1 MLAKE
6 IDLQCVFII
15 LLAANTFWFL
25 HSELDKQF
33 YSLQQPLLLV
43 LFTLF
48 NTTKMLKKTII
59 LSSLLAL
66 GQFSYA
72 QTDSLNSKNMQ
83 EFVVKAIKA
92 NENLPITQ
100 TTLDRKKIEL
110 KYYGADIPSLINATP
125 SVNGYS
131 DNGMGIGYSYF
142 RLRGMDQTRI
152 NTTVNGIPVNDPE
165 NMGVYFNNFAD
176 LASSAESIQ
185 IQRGVGTAT
194 NGVASFGGSVN
205 ILTKNLAPKQS
216 ATVNFGYGSFGS
228 SRATLEY
235 QSGMIKNKLAF
246 YGRISNLQTN
256 GYRNNSGAK
265 ITSYLFSAGYFWKKS
280 VLKLNIFGGYAENK
294 LAYNGIDANSLN
306 SNRTFNP
313 LVNGES
319 DAFKQSF
326 YQLQYSNQ
334 INSRSNITSSV
345 YFVRGEAPKFQ
356 FAFDSSFLATYSYLN
371 LPNAINGTDTFT
383 ATPAMTNYR
392 LNQYFVGA
400 FVNYQYKVGKWD
412 LMANMHANAFKGEHF
427 LSIESLLLA
436 PNGFKNN
443 QNAFFN
449 TGYKNEISGNVKL
462 SYLIT
467 SKTIAFGDVQVR
479 NVIFNYTPQLMEYRT
494 IYGLNNDNLLV
505 ENMNWAFLNYRVG
518 VKHQFNKNINAYAM
532 FGRSN
537 REPARVDYFKD
548 EHPYDSIKQ
557 SDIKHE
563 TVNDYELGASFNNQK
578 LAITANLFY
587 MDFENQI
594 ASTGSLSSY
603 GVAINTNVG
612 ASVRKGIEIDGIWKL
627 NKMIWLTH
635 SSAFSQNTIK
645 SINLHYFDVNTNA
658 DTVITKK
665 NATATLSP
673 SVIINQGIRVFPTK
687 WFFAELNYRFV
698 SMQYLDNSEDKSIS
712 IPDYNLMDLKL
723 GINLKQWV
731 KYGEPSISVQVNNL
745 TNQLYTPSGNIQS
758 FTNSIDSQGKRGTV
772 PLFFPAATRN
782 IFVGLTWKF

>member
-1 MLAKE
+1 
-6 IDLQCVFII
+6 
-15 LLAANTFWFL
+15 
-25 HSELDKQF
+25 
-33 YSLQQPLLLV
+33 
-43 LFTLF
+43 
-48 NTTKMLKKTII
+48 MLKKTII
-59 LSSLLAL
+59 LSNLLAL
-66 GQFSYA
+66 SQISFA

-100 TTLDRKKIEL
+100 TTLDRKQISQ

-131 DNGMGIGYSYF
+131 DNGMGIGYSFF

-185 IQRGVGTAT
+185 IQRGVGTST

-216 ATVNFGYGSFGS
+216 ASVNLGYGSFGS

-265 ITSYLFSAGYFWKKS
+265 ISSYLFSAGYFWKKA

-294 LAYNGIDANSLN
+294 LAYNGIDANTLN
-306 SNRTFNP
+306 ANRTFNP

-319 DAFKQSF
+319 DAFKQTF

-334 INSRSNITSSV
+334 INSRNNFTSSV

-356 FAFDSSFLATYSYLN
+356 YAFDSSYLATYSYLN
-371 LPNAINGTDTFT
+371 LPNAINGADTFT
-383 ATPAMTNYR
+383 ATTAMTNYR

-427 LSIESLLLA
+427 LSVESLLLA
-436 PNGFKNN
+436 PNGFKSNH
-443 QNAFFN
+443 NAFFN
-449 TGYKNEISGNVKL
+449 TGYKNEVSGNVKL
-462 SYLIT
+462 NYSFNN
-467 SKTIAFGDVQVR
+467 KTIAFGDIQVR
-479 NVIFNYTPQLMEYRT
+479 NVSFKYTPQLMEYR
-494 IYGLNNDNLLV
+494 YNNDTFNV
-505 ENMNWAFLNYRVG
+505 ENMKWTFVNYRVG
-518 VKHQFNKNINAYAM
+518 LKHQINKSMNVYAM

-548 EHPYDSIKQ
+548 EHPYSNIKQ

-563 TVNDYELGASFNNQK
+563 TVNDYELGVSFNNQK
-578 LAITANLFY
+578 LGIHTNLFY

-594 ASTGSLSSY
+594 ASTGSLNTY

-612 ASVRKGIEIDGIWKL
+612 ASLRKGIEIDGIWKL
-627 NKMIWLTH
+627 NKMIWFTH
-635 SSAFSQNTIK
+635 SSAFSQNTIN
-645 SINLHYFDVNTNA
+645 SISLHYFDANTYV

-665 NATATLSP
+665 NVTATLSP
-673 SVIINQGIRVFPTK
+673 SVIINQGIRFIPNN

-698 SMQYLDNSEDKSIS
+698 SMQYLDNSEDKNVSIAN
-712 IPDYNLMDLKL
+712 YNLMDLKF
-723 GINLKQWV
+723 GINLKQWF

-745 TNQLYTPSGNIQS
+745 TDQLYTPSGNVKS
-758 FTNSIDSQGKRGTV
+758 FSNSIDSQGKTGTV

>member
-1 MLAKE
+1 M
-6 IDLQCVFII
+6 
-15 LLAANTFWFL
+15 
-25 HSELDKQF
+25 
-33 YSLQQPLLLV
+33 V

-48 NTTKMLKKTII
+48 NTTEMLKKTII
-59 LSSLLAL
+59 LSNLLAL
-66 GQFSYA
+66 SQISFA
-72 QTDSLNSKNMQ
+72 QIDSLNSKNIQ
-83 EFVVKAIKA
+83 EFVVKGIKA
-92 NENLPITQ
+92 NVNLPITQ
-100 TTLDRKKIEL
+100 ITLERKQIEQ
-110 KYYGADIPSLINATP
+110 KYYGADIPSLINTTP
-125 SVNGYS
+125 SINGYS
-131 DNGMGIGYSYF
+131 DNGMGIGYSFF
-142 RLRGMDQTRI
+142 RLRGMDQTRV

-185 IQRGVGTAT
+185 IQRGVGTST

-205 ILTKNLAPKQS
+205 ILTKNLATKQS

-280 VLKLNIFGGYAENK
+280 VLKLNVFGGYAENN
-294 LAYNGIDANSLN
+294 LAYVGIDANILN

-313 LVNGES
+313 LVNGEK
-319 DAFKQSF
+319 DAFKQTF

-356 FAFDSSFLATYSYLN
+356 YFGGFVNEYLN
-371 LPNAINGTDTFT
+371 LPIHNNDSGYQ
-383 ATPAMTNYR
+383 AMTSYR

-400 FVNYQYKVGKWD
+400 FLNYQFKTGKWD
-412 LMANMHANAFKGEHF
+412 LMANMHANSFTGEHF
-427 LSIESLLLA
+427 LEVQTIDRYN
-436 PNGFKNN
+436 PKFIPG

-462 SYLIT
+462 NYSIT
-467 SKTIAFGDVQVR
+467 NNTIAFGDVQVR
-479 NVIFNYTPQLMEYRT
+479 NISFNYSPQITTYRT
-494 IYGLNNDNLLV
+494 NNDNYEV
-505 ENMNWAFLNYRVG
+505 ENMKWTFVNYRLG
-518 VKHQFNKNINAYAM
+518 LKHQFNKNITAYAM

-557 SDIKHE
+557 SDIMHE

-578 LAITANLFY
+578 LAISANLFY

-612 ASVRKGIEIDGIWKL
+612 ASVRKGIEIEATWKL
-627 NKMIWLTH
+627 HKMVWLTN
-635 SSAFSQNTIK
+635 STSYSQNTINR
-645 SINLHYFDVNTNA
+645 INLHYFDANTFA
-658 DTVITKK
+658 DTVITKQ
-665 NATATLSP
+665 NATAALSP
-673 SVIINQGIRVFPTK
+673 SVIINQGIRLIPTK

-698 SMQYLDNSEDKSIS
+698 SMQYLDNSEDKNVS
-712 IPDYNLMDLKL
+712 IPNFNFMDLKL
-723 GINLKQWV
+723 GVNLKKWI
-731 KYGEPSISVQVNNL
+731 KYGEPSISFQINNL
-745 TNQLYTPSGNIQS
+745 TNQLYTPSGTVQS
-758 FTNSIDSQGKRGTV
+758 YTNSIDGQGKIGTT
-772 PLFFPAATRN
+772 PLVFPAATRN